1 MENILIV
8 VGVGILIMIL
18 GYQFLK
24 HYNGIDSYFFGP
36 KNRPGET
43 RDYEPFGRT
52 QVLLCL
58 IPGAMLTAIPTL
70 KMVFNIDWN
79 EDSAMVGIS
88 LSLIV
93 VFSFNLYEA
102 IARMD
107 TFGRRVG
114 KFFFL
119 TVACGVGVGIGA
131 LGSVIVFALVVLY
144 LIFLAFSV
152 ALSGGS
158 LKKGDIMLD
167 DGTVVR
173 NKKGLFGEDNY
184 TDVSDSSRT
193 FDRSGDTFTER

>member
-1 MENILIV
+1 MENFLIV
-8 VGVGILIMIL
+8 VGVGILILIL

-43 RDYEPFGRT
+43 RDYEPFGRL

-58 IPGAMLTAIPTL
+58 IPGAMLTAIPIL
-70 KMVFNIDWN
+70 KKIFSLHGN
-79 EDSAMVGIS
+79 EDSVMVGIS

-93 VFSFNLYEA
+93 VLSFNLYEA

-107 TFGRRVG
+107 TLGRRVG

-131 LGSVIVFALVVLY
+131 LGSVIVFAFVVLY

-158 LKKGDIMLD
+158 SKKGGFMLD

-184 TDVSDSSRT
+184 TDVSNSSRT